1 MNTFKDLNVYKQSL
15 DLVTK
20 IYSVTSNYPSTE
32 IYGLANQ
39 IRRAAVSIPSNIA
52 EGSSRAH
59 PKETIQ
65 FLYVSLASANEIDTQ
80 LEISHRLNFIS
91 SQLHLEFQVRIDEIC
106 KMIQGM
112 INYHKSKL
120 IKQN

>member
-32 IYGLANQ
+32 IYGLTNQ

-80 LEISHRLNFIS
+80 LEISQRLNFIS

>member
-15 DLVTK
+15 ELVTK

-32 IYGLANQ
+32 IYGLTNQ

-59 PKETIQ
+59 P
-65 FLYVSLASANEIDTQ
+65 
-80 LEISHRLNFIS
+80 R
-91 SQLHLEFQVRIDEIC
+91 
-106 KMIQGM
+106 
-112 INYHKSKL
+112 
-120 IKQN
+120 

>member
-32 IYGLANQ
+32 IYGLTNQ

-80 LEISHRLNFIS
+80 LEISQRLNFIS

-112 INYHKSKL
+112 IKYHKTKL

>member
-32 IYGLANQ
+32 IYGLTNQ

-59 PKETIQ
+59 PRETIQ

-80 LEISHRLNFIS
+80 LEISQRLNFIS
-91 SQLHLEFQVRIDEIC
+91 SQLHTELELMIQQIC

-112 INYHKSKL
+112 IKYQKSKL
-120 IKQN
+120 ITQN

>member
-32 IYGLANQ
+32 IYGLTNQ

-80 LEISHRLNFIS
+80 LEISQRLNFIS

-112 INYHKSKL
+112 IKYHKSKL

>member
-32 IYGLANQ
+32 IYGLTNQ
-39 IRRAAVSIPSNIA
+39 IRRVAVSIPSNIA

-91 SQLHLEFQVRIDEIC
+91 SQLHLEFQVRINEIC